1 MFNERLQSI
10 GFFILLGTAA
20 ILSVFLFWPFMEII
34 AFAGIIAVLFRPW
47 FLKMSK
53 HFNSENIAA
62 IITVLSAVLIVLVPL
77 FIIAYVL
84 YFEIVNVYTNVTNGS
99 FNLDQGTIVSRFPQ
113 SIQNIANGFFTDL
126 GSRISSIAGTT
137 VKGVT
142 GLFSNIVNFFL
153 NLFLLFFSLFYFLRD
168 GEKIKSFVGGIFPLS
183 RAHETKLVDDLE
195 MAISGVVKGSFLVAL
210 TQGSVATVGFL
221 IFGVPQPFLWGAF
234 TVLAALVPT
243 FGTSISLIPAVLYLF
258 LTGHTGAAIGLIIWG
273 AVAVGLVDNFIGPR
287 LVGSRANL
295 HPLMVLFAV
304 LGGIQF
310 FGFLGFLLGPILL
323 AVFMTLATMY
333 QEQLKAKK

>member
-10 GFFILLGTAA
+10 GFFILLGTAGV
-20 ILSVFLFWPFMEII
+20 LSIFLFWPFIEII

-47 FLKMSK
+47 FLQMTKQ
-53 HFNSENIAA
+53 FESENIAA
-62 IITVLSAVLIVLVPL
+62 LVTVLAAVFIVVIPL
-77 FIIAYVL
+77 FLISYVL
-84 YFEIVNVYTNVTNGS
+84 YFEIANLYSNIINGT
-99 FNLDQGTIVSRFPQ
+99 FNLDQGAIVSRLPQ
-113 SIQNIANGFFTDL
+113 GLQNIGSGFLIDL
-126 GSRISSIAGTT
+126 GSRISNIAGTT

-168 GEKIKSFVGGIFPLS
+168 GEKIKSFVGSIFPLS
-183 RAHETKLVDDLE
+183 HAHETKLVDDLE
-195 MAISGVVKGSFLVAL
+195 QAISGVVKGSFLVAL
-210 TQGSVATVGFL
+210 TQGIIATIGFL

-243 FGTSISLIPAVLYLF
+243 FGTSLALIPAVLYLF
-258 LTGHTGAAIGLIIWG
+258 LTGHFGAAIGLIIWG
-273 AVAVGLVDNFIGPR
+273 AVAVGLVDNVIGPR

-323 AVFMTLATMY
+323 AVFMTLVSMY
-333 QEQLKAKK
+333 QSQIKQ